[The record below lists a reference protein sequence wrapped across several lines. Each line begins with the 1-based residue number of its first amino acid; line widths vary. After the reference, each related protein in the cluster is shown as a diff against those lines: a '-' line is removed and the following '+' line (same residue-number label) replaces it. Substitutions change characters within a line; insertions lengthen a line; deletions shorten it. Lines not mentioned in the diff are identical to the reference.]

1 MRVKVSSGVSESFN
15 VQLKKGPSNLS
26 RLAAEMLIHRDRGH
40 TGYRVKFRRVFLKAM
55 EKTLDHSVDEE
66 SVIFLFCR

>member
-1 MRVKVSSGVSESFN
+1 
-15 VQLKKGPSNLS
+15 
-26 RLAAEMLIHRDRGH
+26 MLIHRDRGH